1 MQITK
6 HIRNWLDQ
14 VLFDEEALFLLVVLG
29 IALLVIL
36 FFGATLAPVFA
47 ALILSFLLHGAVSAC
62 MRIRASRLWAV
73 HIVFFFFIGSL
84 LALLFFFIPLAGR
97 QFRALL
103 EQLPAVVGRVRSVM
117 NDLPTMYPAVISE
130 DQIQIWLDYIATRLQ
145 EVSQWVLTSSIDVLP
160 NLFTVMIYLILVPIL
175 VYFMLRDSA
184 DLLSFAQSL
193 LPKKRNLILRVGRE
207 MSRQFANYL
216 RGKAIEILLVGS
228 VTYVCFLA
236 LNLNYALVLAA
247 LVGFSVLVPFIGAA
261 VVTVPI
267 AFVGLLQWGLSSE
280 TAWLLIVYGIIQ
292 LLDGNV
298 LVPLLF
304 SEAVNLHPVTIIVAV
319 LVFGGLWG
327 IWGVFFAIPLAT
339 LVKAVYMSWPV
350 APPQESV

>member
-1 MQITK
+1 M
-6 HIRNWLDQ
+6 
-14 VLFDEEALFLLVVLG
+14 LFDEEALFLLVVLG

-36 FFGATLAPVFA
+36 FLGATLAPVFA
-47 ALILSFLLHGAVSAC
+47 ALILSFLLHGAVVVC
-62 MRIRASRLWAV
+62 MRMRASRLWAV

-97 QFRALL
+97 QLRALL
-103 EQLPAVVGRVRSVM
+103 EQLPAVVGRVQSVM
-117 NDLPTMYPAVISE
+117 HDLPTMYPAIVSE
-130 DQIQIWLDYIATRLQ
+130 DQIQVWLGYTATRLQ
-145 EVSQWVLTSSIDVLP
+145 EFSQWILTSSIDVLP
-160 NLFTVMIYLILVPIL
+160 NLFTLMIYLILVPIL
-175 VYFMLRDSA
+175 VYFMLRDSTN
-184 DLLSFAQSL
+184 LLSFMQSL
-193 LPKKRNLILRVGRE
+193 LPQKRNLMLRVGRE
-207 MSRQFANYL
+207 MSKQFANYL
-216 RGKAIEILLVGS
+216 RGKAIEILLVGG

-236 LNLNYALVLAA
+236 FDLNYALVLAA

-267 AFVGLLQWGLSSE
+267 ALVGLLQWGLSSD

-327 IWGVFFAIPLAT
+327 VWGVFFAIPLAT
-339 LVKAVYMSWPV
+339 LVKAVYVSWPE
-350 APPQESV
+350 APPPENV